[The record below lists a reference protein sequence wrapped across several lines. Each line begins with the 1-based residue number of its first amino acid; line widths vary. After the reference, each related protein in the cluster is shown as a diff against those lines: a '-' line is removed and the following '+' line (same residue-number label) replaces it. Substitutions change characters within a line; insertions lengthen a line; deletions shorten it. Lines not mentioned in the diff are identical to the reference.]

1 MTAPAV
7 GLGTL
12 ERLSKLGGDGR
23 PVMSVYLNL
32 DAGRL
37 STPAV
42 RDADLEALIANMAQP
57 APAADVSRLRQ
68 ALRSM
73 TEFAYGTRGL
83 AMFSS
88 AGGSALEAVQ
98 LPSPVEP
105 MAVLD
110 TLPWLEPLAGMFT
123 RGDRAV
129 AVLGRR
135 SGRLFRGGPGML
147 VEFVAL
153 HDELHRRHASGNCS
167 RPGCP
172 SPIEEHVDEHARHLA
187 ELLLRAH
194 RRRAFDELV
203 VIAPSELWA
212 VIEASLHEDLSSR
225 LAGLVEL
232 DLEDAPTPE
241 IVRRLAQHL
250 TSDPGE
256 CCPVSTATVRSTRG
270 ERVISHQSTTRR
282 LSALAPRSRVL
293 ATQAHR

>member
-12 ERLSKLGGDGR
+12 ERLSGLGGHGH
-23 PVMSVYLNL
+23 PVLSVYLDL
-32 DAGRL
+32 DAARL
-37 STPAV
+37 STPAS
-42 RDADLEALIANMAQP
+42 RDAELEALIEDIAQP
-57 APAADVSRLRQ
+57 APEADVSRLWQ
-68 ALRSM
+68 ALHSM
-73 TEFAYGTRGL
+73 TGFAYGTRSL
-83 AMFSS
+83 AMFSCVR
-88 AGGSALEAVQ
+88 GSVFEAVQ
-98 LPSPVEP
+98 LPSRVEP

-147 VEFVAL
+147 VEFAAL
-153 HDELHRRHASGNCS
+153 HDELHRRHASGSCS
-167 RPGCP
+167 RLGRPI
-172 SPIEEHVDEHARHLA
+172 PIEEHVDEHARHLA

-194 RRRAFDELV
+194 RRQAFDELV

-212 VIEASLHEDLSSR
+212 VIEASLHGDLSSR

-232 DLEDAPTPE
+232 DLEDAPPQQ
-241 IVRRLAQHL
+241 IARMLAQHL
-250 TSDPGE
+250 KSDPGE
-256 CCPVSTATVRSTRG
+256 CGPVSTATMRSTGG

-293 ATQAHR
+293 ATQAHQ

>member
-12 ERLSKLGGDGR
+12 ERLSGLGGHGR
-23 PVMSVYLNL
+23 PVLSVYLDL
-32 DAGRL
+32 DAARL
-37 STPAV
+37 STLAA
-42 RDADLEALIANMAQP
+42 RDSRLDALIADIAQR
-57 APAADVSRLRQ
+57 APEADVSRLCQ
-68 ALRSM
+68 ALHSM
-73 TEFAYGTRGL
+73 TGFAYGTRGL

-88 AGGSALEAVQ
+88 ARGSVFEAVH

-153 HDELHRRHASGNCS
+153 HDELHRRHASGDCS
-167 RPGCP
+167 RLGRPN
-172 SPIEEHVDEHARHLA
+172 PIEEHVDEHARHLA

-194 RRRAFDELV
+194 RRRAFDELL

-212 VIEASLHEDLSSR
+212 VIEASLHGDLSSR

-232 DLEDAPTPE
+232 DLEDAPTQE

-250 TSDPGE
+250 KSDPGE
-256 CCPVSTATVRSTRG
+256 RCPVSTATTRSTRG
-270 ERVISHQSTTRR
+270 ERVIAHQSTTRR
-282 LSALAPRSRVL
+282 LSALAPRSRVP